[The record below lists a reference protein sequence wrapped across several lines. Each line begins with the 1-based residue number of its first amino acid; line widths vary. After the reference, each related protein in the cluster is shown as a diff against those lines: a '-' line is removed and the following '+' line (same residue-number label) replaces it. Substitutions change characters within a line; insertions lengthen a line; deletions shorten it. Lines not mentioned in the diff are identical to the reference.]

1 MALWLTRQDV
11 ESVLTM
17 EDAITVVE
25 EAFRQLALGDAVLPQ
40 RVGIGLAK
48 YGGGGAAMPAYVG
61 GDVDGLGIKVVTLF
75 SGNPVKHSLPAVMAT
90 MMLLDPRTGE
100 LLAVMDAGFLTAM
113 RTGAVSGVATRYLAR
128 PDADTVTVFGA
139 GVQARAQLA
148 AVCAVRPIERAYVVD
163 LVPEAAQH
171 FAGEMSERLNIPV
184 EPADDVRATVEMADV
199 IATATTAHEPL
210 FDGNWLSPG
219 THINGIG
226 SHSPGARELDTT
238 AIQRAKVVADQT
250 AACLAEAGDLIIP
263 IREGAI
269 TETHIHAQ
277 LGEIVAGLNPGRE
290 ADEEITLFKSV
301 GLAIQDVAVAVLVL
315 EKARAAGVG
324 QVLET

>member
-1 MALWLTRQDV
+1 MPLWLTRQDV

-17 EDAITVVE
+17 EDAIAVVE

-40 RVGIGLAK
+40 RVGIRLPK

-61 GDVDGLGIKVVTLF
+61 GEVDGLGLKVVTLF
-75 SGNPVKHSLPAVMAT
+75 SGNPAKHGLPAVMAT

-100 LLAVMDAGFLTAM
+100 LLAVMEAGFLTAM

-128 PDADTVTVFGA
+128 PDADTVTIFGA
-139 GVQARAQLA
+139 GVQARAQLT
-148 AVCAVRPIERAYVVD
+148 AVCAVRPIARVYVVD

-171 FAGEMSERLNIPV
+171 FAGEMTEMLNVPV
-184 EPADDVRATVEMADV
+184 EPAGDVRIAVKAADV
-199 IATATTAHEPL
+199 VVTATTAREPL
-210 FDGNWLSPG
+210 FDGNWLSLG
-219 THINGIG
+219 THLNGIG

-250 AACLAEAGDLIIP
+250 TACLAEAGDLIIP
-263 IREGAI
+263 IQEGAI
-269 TETHIHAQ
+269 TEAHIHAQ
-277 LGEIVAGLNPGRE
+277 LGEVVAGLKTGRE
-290 ADEEITLFKSV
+290 TDEEITLFKSV

-315 EKARAAGVG
+315 EKARVAGVG